1 MQIQKVKI
9 CIFRNIVNTLSRAVR
24 PVVLPGGN
32 LSCRTMIDAASEGNS
47 G

>member
-1 MQIQKVKI
+1 VSTQ
-9 CIFRNIVNTLSRAVR
+9 SRAAR
-24 PVVLPGGN
+24 RVVLPGGN